1 MLHKFQTH
9 RAPNSSIPEITIF
22 VHIELRKARSTKGM
36 PTMNHYSGNID
47 RCIIRML
54 AELTF
59 VSINETTNKSL
70 YLRLSIGIN
79 ILSLLKEISCWILKF
94 FHLNILLF
102 WTIKT
107 LRIFKEKIKDI
118 NIFEL
123 NFKLYNN

>member
-1 MLHKFQTH
+1 MLYKFQTH
-9 RAPNSSIPEITIF
+9 RASNSSIPEIPRF

-36 PTMNHYSGNID
+36 STMNHYPGNIY

-59 VSINETTNKSL
+59 ISINETTNKSL
-70 YLRLSIGIN
+70 YFRLSIGIN
-79 ILSLLKEISCWILKF
+79 ILSLLKKISCWILKF